1 MSAVSAVS
9 AVTTKAAG
17 DFGSIPESTTDISLP
32 VLIFDGDCGF
42 CTMSVDFMKRWI
54 RPRATILAWQFA
66 DLDALQLTEAQCA
79 EAVQWVPRSGPHT
92 SGAAAVADALKSSPA
107 PWSIV
112 GAVITVSAIRIIADR
127 VYRLVAKNRYRLP
140 GSTPACK
147 VAAQSAA
154 A

>member
-1 MSAVSAVS
+1 MSAVTPKTDRA
-9 AVTTKAAG
+9 
-17 DFGSIPESTTDISLP
+17 FGSIPESTTEISFP
-32 VLIFDGDCGF
+32 VLLFDGDCGF

-66 DLDALQLTEAQCA
+66 DLDALQLTEAQCTQ
-79 EAVQWVPRSGPHT
+79 AVQWVPRSGSHT

-107 PWSIV
+107 PWPIV
-112 GAVITVSAIRIIADR
+112 GAMIAAPAIRVLADR